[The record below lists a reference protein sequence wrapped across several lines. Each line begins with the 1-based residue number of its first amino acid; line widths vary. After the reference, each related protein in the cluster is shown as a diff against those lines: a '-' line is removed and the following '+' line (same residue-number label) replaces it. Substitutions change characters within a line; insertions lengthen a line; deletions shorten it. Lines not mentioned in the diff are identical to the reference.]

1 MTLLLNEDQREFQHT
16 LRSVFEKQSDSKRVR
31 AVQAAGGDFDRE
43 AWAALIEL
51 GATTTLIPEEFD
63 GLGLGLTEASLVL
76 EEAGRA
82 IAPVPL
88 YTAILGAAAINATA
102 DEALKAELLPK
113 VAAGEMLV
121 ALAFTEAADAWIPTR
136 PSVTTDTWAPDA
148 AATVNGTK
156 TFVRDGQFADF
167 LLVLTASGLVLVDA
181 NADGVI
187 RNPLGVLDASVF
199 ASRVE
204 FDGVAGRAVA
214 VDDMDAFLTELDA
227 VASVLLAAGQYGA
240 YQRELEITT
249 QYAKDRFQFGRSI
262 GSFQGVKHPLA
273 DWAMEAE
280 LAYGILRSATSLG
293 DAGSV
298 DFVLEALTAQVKLQA
313 ISNAGGAWMARLHGG
328 IGFTWEHDSHLFI
341 KQAKTSQ
348 LLLGTPGNRTERL
361 AAALGI

>member
-1 MTLLLNEDQREFQHT
+1 MTLLLNDDQREFQHT
-16 LRSVFEKQSDSKRVR
+16 LRSVFEKHADSKRVR

-51 GATTTLIPEEFD
+51 GATATLIPEEFD

-88 YTAILGAAAINATA
+88 YSAILGAAAINATS
-102 DEALKAELLPK
+102 DDALKAELLPK
-113 VAAGEMLV
+113 IAAGEVLV

-136 PSVTTDTWAPDA
+136 PSVTAEGSAVT
-148 AATVNGTK
+148 GTK
-156 TFVRDGQFADF
+156 TFVRDGQFADY

-181 NADGVI
+181 NADGVT
-187 RNPLGVLDASVF
+187 RTPLGVLDASVF
-199 ASRVE
+199 AARVE
-204 FDGVAGRAVA
+204 FAGAAGRAVA
-214 VDDMDAFLTELDA
+214 TADLDAFLTEVDA
-227 VASVLLAAGQYGA
+227 IASVLLAAGQYGA
-240 YQRELEITT
+240 YKRELEITT

-273 DWAMEAE
+273 EWAMETE
-280 LAYGILRSATSLG
+280 LAYGVLRSATSLG
-293 DAGSV
+293 DAGSA

-313 ISNAGGAWMARLHGG
+313 ISYAGGAWMARLHGG

-361 AAALGI
+361 ATALGI